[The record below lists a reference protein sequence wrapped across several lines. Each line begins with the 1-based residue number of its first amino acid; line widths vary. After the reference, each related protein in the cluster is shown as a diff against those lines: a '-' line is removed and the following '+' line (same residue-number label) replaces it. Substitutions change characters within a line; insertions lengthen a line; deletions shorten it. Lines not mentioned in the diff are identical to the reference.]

1 VVLVAVVASASAV
14 VVVVSVVVVVVVATT
29 TTASAR
35 RRLDGLSPIP
45 VALLDS
51 QQDMRQL
58 IGRLMGLLMD
68 TTIRYPKT
76 VKIVEVGARDG
87 LQNEKLILPTD
98 VKTTF
103 IDKLSQ
109 TGLKV
114 IEAGSFVSPKWVPQ
128 MADGRDVY
136 KRIHKQPYISY
147 PVLVP
152 NLQGMKTALDVGVK
166 EIAVFGAASEGFS
179 QKNTNCSI
187 EESLIRIKE
196 VVRMA
201 LEHNIKVRG
210 YVSCV
215 IKCPYDGDVDPKRVA
230 ELSRL
235 LYQMGCYEISLGD
248 TIGAG
253 TPLTMRRMLTEVMK
267 TVPVQRLAVH
277 CHDTYGQALV
287 NILTSLQ
294 LGISVVD
301 ASVAGLGGCP
311 YAEGASGNVATEDVV
326 YMLDNMGINTGVD
339 LMKLLDVGKYICNQ
353 LHRRP
358 NSKVARALTIN

>member
-1 VVLVAVVASASAV
+1 
-14 VVVVSVVVVVVVATT
+14 
-29 TTASAR
+29 
-35 RRLDGLSPIP
+35 
-45 VALLDS
+45 
-51 QQDMRQL
+51 
-58 IGRLMGLLMD
+58 MD
-68 TTIRYPKT
+68 NIRYPKA

-87 LQNEKLILPTD
+87 LQNEKLILSTE
-98 VKTTF
+98 VKTQF

-114 IEAGSFVSPKWVPQ
+114 IEATSFVSPKWVPQ
-128 MADGRDVY
+128 MADGREVFQNIQ
-136 KRIHKQPYISY
+136 KIPYVNY

-152 NLQGMKTALDVGVK
+152 NIQGLRVALDVGVK

-187 EESLIRIKE
+187 ETSLKRIKE
-196 VVRMA
+196 VVRVA
-201 LEHNIKVRG
+201 LDHNLRVRG

-215 IKCPYDGDVDPKRVA
+215 IKCPYDGDVEPRRVA
-230 ELSRL
+230 ELSRI
-235 LYQMGCYEISLGD
+235 LYNMGCYEISLGD

-253 TPLTMRRMLTEVMK
+253 TPLTMRNMLTEVLK
-267 TVPVQRLAVH
+267 IVPAEAVAVH

-294 LGISVVD
+294 MGVSVVD

-326 YMLDNMGINTGVD
+326 YMLNNMNIQTGVD
-339 LMKLLDVGKYICNQ
+339 LMKLLDVGEYICNQ

-358 NSKVARALTIN
+358 NSKVARALMGINRG